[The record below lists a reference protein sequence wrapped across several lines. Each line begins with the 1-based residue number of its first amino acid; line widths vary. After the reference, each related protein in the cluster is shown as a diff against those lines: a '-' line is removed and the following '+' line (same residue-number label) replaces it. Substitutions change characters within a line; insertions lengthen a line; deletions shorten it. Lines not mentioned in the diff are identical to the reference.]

1 VRRVAKLPEDRF
13 LMALEVSKLLAGNAG
28 NPLQDS
34 RGRGQG
40 LRRVVGEWR
49 RPPQP
54 IPQYLQLPKF
64 VR

>member
-1 VRRVAKLPEDRF
+1 
-13 LMALEVSKLLAGNAG
+13 MALEVSKLLAGNAG